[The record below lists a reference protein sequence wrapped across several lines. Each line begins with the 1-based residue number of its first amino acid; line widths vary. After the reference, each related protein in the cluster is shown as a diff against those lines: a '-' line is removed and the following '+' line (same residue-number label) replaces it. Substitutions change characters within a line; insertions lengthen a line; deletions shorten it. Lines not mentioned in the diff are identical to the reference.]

1 VQENERRQFEL
12 KKSALIKEIEDLGK
26 FKQIAEGFENSNK
39 VLYQEVDW
47 LRWQMKD
54 INHKYDNSQSE
65 LNNLKI
71 LNRLK
76 EDEKKKKLK
85 KLAMI

>member
-26 FKQIAEGFENSNK
+26 FKQIAESFENSNK

-54 INHKYDNSQSE
+54 INHKYDNS
-65 LNNLKI
+65 
-71 LNRLK
+71 
-76 EDEKKKKLK
+76 
-85 KLAMI
+85 

>member
-1 VQENERRQFEL
+1 VQENERRKFEL

-26 FKQIAEGFENSNK
+26 FKQIAESFENSNK

-54 INHKYDNSQSE
+54 INHKYDNS
-65 LNNLKI
+65 
-71 LNRLK
+71 
-76 EDEKKKKLK
+76 
-85 KLAMI
+85 